1 MSNLKLAVL
10 GAGWWSTSFQI
21 PAWLEF
27 KKQVDLV
34 AVCDRDLTKAQA
46 IADRFHIPHA
56 YADAEAVFETEK
68 PDFVDVVASIPAHE
82 PLVNLAAR
90 CQVPVICQKPM
101 GPDYAACQRMVQTCS
116 QAGIPF
122 LVHENAR
129 WQAGFRAMKQLLD
142 SGVIGKPFRAKI
154 VLNDYDNFTNQPYL
168 KVEHRLTIADTGSH
182 SLDVIRFFFGEAQEI
197 YCRTQRIRSDIAG
210 EDVATIML
218 RCGDVTVLNELS
230 NSTRTYDDPA
240 YPQMVIEG
248 TSGTLELLTEHRVR
262 LTTAEGT
269 GIERHAPPVYS
280 WSQGPHPWLTS
291 IVPCHANLLQAIQ
304 AGNASLAETNSV
316 DNLKTMRL
324 VYAAYDSAERDELI
338 NCS

>member
-27 KKQVDLV
+27 KNQVDLV

-46 IADRFHIPHA
+46 IAERLHIPHA
-56 YADAEAVFETEK
+56 YAEAEAVFEREK
-68 PDFVDVVASIPAHE
+68 PDFVDIVASIPAHE
-82 PLVNLAAR
+82 PLVNMAAR
-90 CQVPVICQKPM
+90 YEVPVICQKPM

-122 LVHENAR
+122 LVHENTR
-129 WQAGFRAMKQLLD
+129 WQAGFRAMKRLMD
-142 SGVIGKPFRAKI
+142 SGAIGAPFRAKI
-154 VLNDYDNFTNQPYL
+154 VLNDYDNFTNQPYM
-168 KVEHRLTIADTGSH
+168 KVERRLTIADTGSH
-182 SLDVIRFFFGEAQEI
+182 TLDVIRFFFGEAQEI

-230 NSTRTYDDPA
+230 NSTHMYDA
-240 YPQMVIEG
+240 YTQMIIEG
-248 TSGTLELLTEHRVR
+248 TAGTLELLTEHRVR
-262 LTTAEGT
+262 LTTVEGT
-269 GIERHAPPVYS
+269 RIERHVPPVYA
-280 WSQGPHPWLTS
+280 WSQGAHPWLTS

-324 VYAAYDSAERDELI
+324 VYAAYDSADRNELI
-338 NCS
+338 MCS